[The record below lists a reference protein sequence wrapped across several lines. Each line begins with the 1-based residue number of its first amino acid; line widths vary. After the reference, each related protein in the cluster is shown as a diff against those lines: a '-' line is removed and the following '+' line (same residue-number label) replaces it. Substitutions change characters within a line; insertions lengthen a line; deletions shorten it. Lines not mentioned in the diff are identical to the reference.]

1 VVVNGEDKV
10 GGNNC
15 RWQYLF
21 DMAVLYDEGMYTV
34 RTELLKKSKESTSR
48 WQNKELQ
55 REGNK
60 KTKKY
65 SCCLAN

>member
-1 VVVNGEDKV
+1 
-10 GGNNC
+10 
-15 RWQYLF
+15 
-21 DMAVLYDEGMYTV
+21 MAVLYDEGMYTV

-65 SCCLAN
+65 PCCLANSCSPAK